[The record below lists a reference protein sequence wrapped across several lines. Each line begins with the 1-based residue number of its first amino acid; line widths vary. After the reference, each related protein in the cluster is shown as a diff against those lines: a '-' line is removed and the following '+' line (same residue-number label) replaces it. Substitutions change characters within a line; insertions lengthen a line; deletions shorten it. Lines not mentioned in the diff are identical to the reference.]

1 MAKPFVV
8 IEQAV
13 PDPESIH
20 PGTFEEYARRA
31 WLYYG
36 KHNYENSIKDF
47 YKALDSDPENVDI
60 MFGLGLALKADG
72 KKEKA
77 ADAFEKTL
85 LLIEKMADH
94 VRARMLK
101 RLTIGHIN
109 QIRTGA
115 WNLEKEL
122 WQTKN

>member
-72 KKEKA
+72 KK
-77 ADAFEKTL
+77 
-85 LLIEKMADH
+85 
-94 VRARMLK
+94 K
-101 RLTIGHIN
+101 RLPMHLKKHYCSLKKW
-109 QIRTGA
+109 QITFE
-115 WNLEKEL
+115 LEC
-122 WQTKN
+122 

>member
-1 MAKPFVV
+1 MAKPFEV

-20 PGTFEEYARRA
+20 PTTATEYVRRA
-31 WLYYG
+31 WLFYAN
-36 KHNYENSIKDF
+36 HNYEKSIDDF
-47 YKALDSDPENVDI
+47 YRALDSDPENVDTV
-60 MFGLGLALKADG
+60 FGLGLALKADG

-77 ADAFEKTL
+77 VETFEKTL
-85 LLIEKMADH
+85 TMMSTLEDH
-94 VRARMLK
+94 IRAQMLK

-109 QIRTGA
+109 QIKTGD

-122 WQTKN
+122 WHTKN